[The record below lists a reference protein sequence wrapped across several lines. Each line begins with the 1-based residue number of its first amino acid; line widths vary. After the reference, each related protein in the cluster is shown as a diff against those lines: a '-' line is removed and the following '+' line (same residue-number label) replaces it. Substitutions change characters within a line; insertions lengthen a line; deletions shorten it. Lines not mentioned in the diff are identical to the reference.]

1 MFLRSLVVVGLVGL
15 ASLAAQIAQAEAP
28 VAFEGVSFTDAAPA
42 QRPRIDLSL
51 RDPGERR
58 FADFGAATR
67 DFSRD
72 GDTHRGV
79 ELALVA
85 SSRVGGVPVDVS
97 FAQTAS
103 IGVSSDGD
111 ISRQGRGS
119 ELRLGRGLRASH
131 GPRKTSWDSPAWYIF
146 AASDDEALT
155 WTPGVAGATRSGPSF
170 AVQDRVEIGDMQ
182 AGVTYEAGG
191 LQASL
196 AYVERDVSV
205 TTGART
211 VSQDE
216 SFTGFTLTYR
226 H

>member
-1 MFLRSLVVVGLVGL
+1 MLLRNLVVVGLVGL
-15 ASLAAQIAQAEAP
+15 TSLAAQIAQAEAP
-28 VAFEGVSFTDAAPA
+28 VAFEGVSFTDAAQAP
-42 QRPRIDLSL
+42 RPRFDFSVRDL
-51 RDPGERR
+51 PERR
-58 FADFGAATR
+58 FANFGATTR
-67 DFSRD
+67 DYSRRD
-72 GDTHRGV
+72 DARRGV

-85 SSRVGGVPVDVS
+85 TGDFGGVPVDVS

-103 IGVSSDGD
+103 IGVNADGD
-111 ISRQGRGS
+111 IARQGRGS
-119 ELRLGRGLRASH
+119 ELRLGRGLRGGKRAAAAD
-131 GPRKTSWDSPAWYIF
+131 GPAWYIF

-155 WTPGVAGATRSGPSF
+155 WTPGAAGAARSGPSF
-170 AVQDRVEIGDMQ
+170 AVQDRVEIGDIQ
-182 AGVTYEAGG
+182 AGITYEANG